1 MSKNHERDY
10 ATQDVT
16 ITTEDLINCTFLH
29 TLPFGTL
36 KQQHMHYSF
45 NFYQVY
51 SI

>member
-16 ITTEDLINCTFLH
+16 ITIEDLINCTFLH

-45 NFYQVY
+45 SFYRVY